1 MRKEN
6 KVDEMVDILS
16 SSHQY
21 VPTKEASFTVEIPE
35 VGATEMKVENM
46 HVILLGGDQLTAE
59 RARAAGRIR
68 QNSQHPV
75 GRLEGIL
82 PVTEDWHTKVC
93 FMEVWR
99 SDFIPIHRTSSFA
112 FLCTFPIYFMCLY
125 ILLHR

>member
-1 MRKEN
+1 
-6 KVDEMVDILS
+6 MVDILS

-75 GRLEGIL
+75 
-82 PVTEDWHTKVC
+82 
-93 FMEVWR
+93 
-99 SDFIPIHRTSSFA
+99 
-112 FLCTFPIYFMCLY
+112 
-125 ILLHR
+125 